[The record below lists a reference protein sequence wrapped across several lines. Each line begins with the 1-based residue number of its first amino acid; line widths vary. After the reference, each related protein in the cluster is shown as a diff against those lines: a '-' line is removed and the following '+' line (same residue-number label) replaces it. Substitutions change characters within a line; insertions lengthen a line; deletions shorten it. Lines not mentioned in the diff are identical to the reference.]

1 MKNAFGCGDLPT
13 LQFGIGGIPDAVAE
27 ALSSSPELKACRV
40 RSELIGPGTQ
50 RLVESGKV
58 KGKVTYT
65 FAQGGP
71 SFLKFLDGNRK
82 LVARTVDKVNDPASI
97 GKEKR
102 MIAINSALR
111 VDLNGQVNA
120 QYIKGEW
127 YSGVGGQVDFMRGAM
142 TSKHGKAIIAL
153 PSVTEISDGKGGTK
167 LVSKIVPRLGED
179 DVVTTNMH
187 DVQYI
192 VTEHGVAALEG
203 KSDVERARALIAVA
217 HPQFRAELT
226 AALDAQLATR
236 KAAEQKRFDKWQA
249 SKAAEAA
256 QRAAAPVTPAPAP
269 AQ

>member
-1 MKNAFGCGDLPT
+1 M
-13 LQFGIGGIPDAVAE
+13 V
-27 ALSSSPELKACRV
+27 
-40 RSELIGPGTQ
+40 
-50 RLVESGKV
+50 
-58 KGKVTYT
+58 
-65 FAQGGP
+65 
-71 SFLKFLDGNRK
+71 
-82 LVARTVDKVNDPASI
+82 
-97 GKEKR
+97 
-102 MIAINSALR
+102 AINSALR

-142 TSKHGKAIIAL
+142 ASTHGKAIIAL
-153 PSVTEISDGKGGTK
+153 PSVTEISDGKGGKK

-226 AALDAQLATR
+226 ASLERQIQAR
-236 KAAEQKRFDKWQA
+236 RSAEQERFDRWQA

-256 QRAAAPVTPAPAP
+256 AQSAPQRAAAAG
-269 AQ
+269 Q